1 MTKNTNLQ
9 KGSDMVTKLGLDLGY
24 ANITISD
31 ASFDVYREPSVAII
45 DKNTHRIISVGREAL
60 TYDGAGEGILVRPF
74 KNGLLY
80 SAEFT
85 EEIIKAALKAINT
98 SENVRCIL
106 GVPDYF
112 NSKQE
117 SELSSILEAEGVREC
132 FFVKRAVA
140 GLIGAGYAPSI
151 SAVSVN
157 IGASATEI
165 AVLYKGSVIY
175 SSSVEIGGEDFDE
188 AVKSYILEQGDL
200 NISLIDARAI
210 KESIGAVWEGLNA
223 PPITISGTLALTGN
237 KIKMSVASEDILGVF
252 EKPLHKLL
260 SAVADGV
267 KKIPTDYVEEIF
279 ANGIVLSGGG
289 AQLYGLD
296 KMMSRVFD
304 IDVSLATNP
313 ADSVARGLSIINSF
327 LPIKMRS
334 NGKNITVQLAKFY
347 KANNK
352 NS

>member
-1 MTKNTNLQ
+1 
-9 KGSDMVTKLGLDLGY
+9 MVTKLGLDLGY

-31 ASFDVYREPSVAII
+31 ASLDVYREPSVAII

-60 TYDGAGEGILVRPF
+60 NSESAGDGILVRPF
-74 KNGLLY
+74 KNGILY

-85 EEIIKAALKAINT
+85 EEIIRAALKAINT

-106 GVPDYF
+106 GVPDSF

-117 SELSSILEAEGVREC
+117 GALASILDGEGVKEC

-140 GLIGAGYAPSI
+140 ALVGAGYSPSI

-157 IGASATEI
+157 VGASVTEV
-165 AVLYKGSVIY
+165 AVLHKGAIIY
-175 SSSVEIGGEDFDE
+175 SSSAEVGGEDFDE
-188 AVKSYILEQGDL
+188 AVRAYILEQGEL
-200 NISLIDARAI
+200 NISLLDARAI
-210 KESIGAVWEGLNA
+210 KESIGAVWEGRNA
-223 PPITISGTLALTGN
+223 PPITITGTLALTGN

-260 SAVADGV
+260 SVVAEGV

-279 ANGIVLSGGG
+279 ANGIILSGGG

-296 KMMSRVFD
+296 QMISKVFD
-304 IDVSLATNP
+304 IDVTLATNP

-334 NGKNITVQLAKFY
+334 NGKNITSQLSKYY
-347 KANNK
+347 KSNNK